1 MNELILN
8 NLNLVHFVIK
18 KMNIKI
24 GNDFDYDDLYQV
36 GVIGLIYASKN
47 YDENKHITFYSNLI

>member
-18 KMNIKI
+18 KMNIKESNPGI
-24 GNDFDYDDLYQV
+24 
-36 GVIGLIYASKN
+36 S
-47 YDENKHITFYSNLI
+47 NKRSIPRV